1 MILDDNCK
9 TKPDITYPCEWGFK
23 LIGLDKKNLEASIF
37 DIMADR
43 EYTCTEGNVSKK
55 GKFLTL
61 NAKCEV
67 GSEEERNEIFKA
79 FSEHDAVKMVI

>member
-1 MILDDNCK
+1 MILDDKCK
-9 TKPDITYPCEWGFK
+9 TKPDIKYPCEWGFK
-23 LIGLDKKNLEASIF
+23 LIGKDKAALDAAIF
-37 DIMADR
+37 DIMAERD
-43 EYTCTEGNVSKK
+43 YTCTEGNVSKK

-67 GSEEERNEIFKA
+67 CSEEERNEIFKA